1 LALAARPQ
9 GEHRARVTDFAAVA
23 GIALVA
29 LGLVLTPGPNMMHL
43 VSRTLSQGR
52 KAGLISLLGVAAGF
66 LVYLL
71 GSAAGL
77 TALFATVPIVFSI
90 MKLLGAGYL
99 LYLAWQALRNGKG
112 AFLAPRELAID
123 PPRRLFTMG
132 LVTNLLNP
140 KIAVLYVSLLPQF
153 IVPARGHVVVQ
164 GLTLGAV
171 QIAIA
176 LSVNSLIVLGA
187 GRIARWLADRPIWMN
202 VQRWFMA
209 TVLGVWA
216 VRLLLDRVRP
226 VPAG

>member
-1 LALAARPQ
+1 MATCARGTQCGSVTNVAAL
-9 GEHRARVTDFAAVA
+9 A

-29 LGLVLTPGPNMMHL
+29 LGLVLTPGPNMMYL

-66 LVYLL
+66 FVYLL

-77 TALFATVPIVFSI
+77 TALFATVPIVYSVV
-90 MKLLGAGYL
+90 KVLGAGYL

-112 AFLAPRELAID
+112 SFFAARELTND

-132 LVTNLLNP
+132 MVTNLLNP

-153 IVPARGHVVVQ
+153 IDPARGHVVAQ

-176 LSVNSLIVLGA
+176 LSVNCLIVLGA

-209 TVLGVWA
+209 TVLGALA

>member
-1 LALAARPQ
+1 
-9 GEHRARVTDFAAVA
+9 VTDAAAIA

-29 LGLVLTPGPNMMHL
+29 LGLVLTPGPNMMYL
-43 VSRTLSQGR
+43 VSRTLSQSR

-77 TALFATVPIVFSI
+77 TALFATVPVVYGVIKV
-90 MKLLGAGYL
+90 LGALYL
-99 LYLAWQALRNGKG
+99 LYLAWQALRHGKS
-112 AFLAPRELAID
+112 AFTTTRELTND

-140 KIAVLYVSLLPQF
+140 KVAVLYVSLLPQF
-153 IVPARGHVVVQ
+153 IDPARGHVVAQ

-171 QIAIA
+171 QITIA
-176 LSVNSLIVLGA
+176 LTINCLIVLGA
-187 GRIARWLADRPIWMN
+187 GRIARWLADRPIWMK

-209 TVLGVWA
+209 TVLSVMA
-216 VRLLLDRVRP
+216 ARISVN
-226 VPAG
+226 